1 MAHLMGQDKVDH
13 AIEFLDQLGVTNDM
27 FKEHLMDLCMN
38 KQITELFEKLTTQ
51 QKATFTREYNKLHKD
66 PTNGVRGKKV
76 SAKVSEDDE

>member
-1 MAHLMGQDKVDH
+1 MGQDKVDH

-51 QKATFTREYNKLHKD
+51 
-66 PTNGVRGKKV
+66 
-76 SAKVSEDDE
+76 